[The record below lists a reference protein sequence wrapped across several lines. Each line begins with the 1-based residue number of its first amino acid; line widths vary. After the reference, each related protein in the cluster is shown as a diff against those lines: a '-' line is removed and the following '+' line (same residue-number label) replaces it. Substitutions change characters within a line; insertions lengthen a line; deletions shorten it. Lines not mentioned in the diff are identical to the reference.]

1 MKSPLPSDLKNRTI
15 SNIIV
20 VLSGILMLTI
30 MMYFGKIWGFIEQVV
45 DVSMPFLIGFVIAF
59 LLLPIVN
66 KVEWFFNKTIFLRKK
81 LPKLN
86 RALATIIA
94 FITLLALLSGF
105 FGIMAPQLINSIK
118 SIFLYIAN
126 FISMNTD
133 RINTLLLKINFLSI
147 EGEQLVI
154 AWENVMSQA
163 MNYSTHVVNYAM
175 SISSSIYTLVF
186 QLFVGLIAAFYL
198 LMDKE
203 IFCTQIKKLFYSFLK
218 NETCETLIYWTRHAN
233 KIFAGFITGKILD
246 SMIIGVLCYF
256 LMLIF
261 RFEYPLLISVIIGI
275 TNVLPFFGPFIGAIP
290 SVLILLLVN
299 PYSALGFA
307 VLILVLQQ
315 LDGNIIGPFI
325 LGDYVGVSPFWIM
338 LSIVIG
344 GGLFG
349 FAGMLVSVPLFAL
362 GYAILRTIAEMK
374 LRKKNMPT
382 KTIDYINAPESFHE
396 NSGVK
401 NDEISDI

>member
-1 MKSPLPSDLKNRTI
+1 
-15 SNIIV
+15 
-20 VLSGILMLTI
+20 MLAVMI
-30 MMYFGKIWGFIEQVV
+30 YFGKIWGFITKIV
-45 DVSMPFLIGFVIAF
+45 DVSMPFLIGFGIAF
-59 LLLPIVN
+59 LLQPIVN
-66 KVEWFFNKTIFLRKK
+66 KVEWFFNKTIFKVKK
-81 LPKLN
+81 LPRLN
-86 RALATIIA
+86 RALASIVA
-94 FITLLALLSGF
+94 FIVLFALLSGF
-105 FGIMAPQLINSIK
+105 FGIMMPQLVNSIK
-118 SIFLYIAN
+118 SIVVYIAN

-133 RINTLLLKINFLSI
+133 RINKLLLKINFLSI

-154 AWENVMSQA
+154 AWENIMSQV
-163 MNYSTHVVNYAM
+163 MNYSTSVVNYVM

-203 IFCTQIKKLFYSFLK
+203 VFCTQVKKLFYAFFK
-218 NETCETLIYWTRHAN
+218 NDTCETLIFWARRAN

-256 LMLIF
+256 LMIIF
-261 RFEYPLLISVIIGI
+261 KFEYALLISVIIGI
-275 TNVLPFFGPFIGAIP
+275 TNILPFFGPFIGAIP
-290 SVLILLLVN
+290 SILILLLVN

-315 LDGNIIGPFI
+315 IDGNIIGPFI
-325 LGDYVGVSPFWIM
+325 LGDYVGVSPFLIM

-362 GYAILRTIAEMK
+362 GYAILRTIAEEK
-374 LRKKNMPT
+374 LKKKNLPT
-382 KTIDYINAPESFHE
+382 QTKDFMNAPESFNE
-396 NSGVK
+396 PAK
-401 NDEISDI
+401 DDIQ